1 MVMLMI
7 RVQYFGT
14 ADISVNGVSILQGL
28 SKKGAAL
35 LFYICASKKHH
46 LTRESLSMIFWPSY
60 TKDSSLNNLRYTLWK
75 IRKELKIFNLEQVLL
90 SKGKQ
95 FIEIDKNMVQS
106 DLDKFNHAITT
117 DQIAQISTYYQGSFL
132 EDFYLYDVP
141 SFSDWVFNERA
152 YYEKK
157 YFDAQL
163 SFAQDNAKDGYIDK
177 ATNIISKLI
186 TLDPLN
192 EMLYCILI
200 NYQYNSNNKV
210 AAINT
215 YRNVKQLL
223 RDELNISPSN
233 ELQQLA
239 ERIITDERS
248 TSMPCDNSLV
258 KEHRLILHPKNDSSP
273 SQQKT
278 LLRRDYIVSKNTLI
292 IDICDSPGYR
302 VDYEGIFELVNNLED
317 HGQYSPKQWINEFFP
332 IVSKIRNKPLNADY
346 YLFQQLMKLM
356 SGECSEQHV
365 IRIWNLHWLD
375 EKTIDFI
382 SYLHRHQREKELI
395 ITGILDPELS
405 TPRLEAFIKAH
416 EESAY
421 FHYQK

>member
-1 MVMLMI
+1 MVMPMI
-7 RVQYFGT
+7 RLQYFGS
-14 ADISVNGVSILQGL
+14 ADISVNGISILQGL

-46 LTRESLSMIFWPSY
+46 LSRESLSMLFWPSY

-75 IRKELKIFNLEQVLL
+75 IRKELKTFDLDQILL

-95 FIEIDKNMVQS
+95 FIEIDKTMVQS
-106 DLDKFNHAITT
+106 DLDKFNHAISK
-117 DQIAQISTYYQGSFL
+117 DQTAQISTYYQGSFL

-152 YYEKK
+152 FYEKK

-163 SFAQDNAKDGYIDK
+163 SYAQDNAKEGYIDN

-200 NYQYNSNNKV
+200 NYQYDSNNKV

-223 RDELNISPSN
+223 RDELNISPST

-239 ERIITDERS
+239 ERIICDERS
-248 TSMPCDNSLV
+248 RNTAPSNSLL
-258 KEHRLILHPKNDSSP
+258 KEHRLILHPKDDSSP
-273 SQQKT
+273 SQQKN
-278 LLRRDYIVSKNTLI
+278 LLRRDYMESKNTLI

-302 VDYEGIFELVNNLED
+302 VDYEGIFELLNNIED
-317 HGQYSPKQWINEFFP
+317 HGQYSPKQIGRA
-332 IVSKIRNKPLNADY
+332 S
-346 YLFQQLMKLM
+346 
-356 SGECSEQHV
+356 C
-365 IRIWNLHWLD
+365 
-375 EKTIDFI
+375 
-382 SYLHRHQREKELI
+382 RE
-395 ITGILDPELS
+395 
-405 TPRLEAFIKAH
+405 RV
-416 EESAY
+416 
-421 FHYQK
+421 